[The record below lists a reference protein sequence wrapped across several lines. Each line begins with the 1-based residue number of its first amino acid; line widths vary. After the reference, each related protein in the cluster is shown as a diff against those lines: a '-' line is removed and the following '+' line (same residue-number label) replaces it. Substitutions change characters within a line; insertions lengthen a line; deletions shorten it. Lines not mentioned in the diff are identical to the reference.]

1 MPLHRQHE
9 GVLARPGRQLHR
21 LDEAVLGPGGGDEA
35 VAEPADALVM
45 GGRHV
50 HRETGRAATGPQDR
64 GEPAPGGEPHPM
76 RPERAGRGPVPGLR
90 REMLAQGPSPGHVEQ
105 LHSAADA
112 EYRQPVGQRGGEQ
125 LQFRLITLGVDPAR
139 PRVRL
144 RPIAG
149 GVDVAAAGE
158 NEPVQPAQGA
168 RDAGHRGQ
176 QHGHTA
182 SLGDLVD
189 VAGRQQRGRRVPAS
203 PLGRLGVRGQ
213 SDDGGKSHIGVT

>member
-1 MPLHRQHE
+1 
-9 GVLARPGRQLHR
+9 
-21 LDEAVLGPGGGDEA
+21 
-35 VAEPADALVM
+35 
-45 GGRHV
+45 
-50 HRETGRAATGPQDR
+50 
-64 GEPAPGGEPHPM
+64 
-76 RPERAGRGPVPGLR
+76 
-90 REMLAQGPSPGHVEQ
+90 MLAQGPASGHVEQ

-112 EYRQPVGQRGGEQ
+112 KYRQPLCQRGGEQ
-125 LQFRLITLGVDPAR
+125 LQLRLITLGVDAAR

-168 RDAGHRGQ
+168 RDAGHRRQ

-182 SLGDLVD
+182 GLGDLVD

>member
-1 MPLHRQHE
+1 M
-9 GVLARPGRQLHR
+9 LARPVRQLHR
-21 LDEAVLGPGGGDEA
+21 LDEAVVGPGGGDEA
-35 VAEPADALVM
+35 VAEPCDALVM

-50 HRETGRAATGPQDR
+50 QRETGRAATGPQDR
-64 GEPAPGGEPHPM
+64 GEPAPGGEPHRM
-76 RPERAGRGPVPGLR
+76 RPERAGRGPVPGPR
-90 REMLAQGPSPGHVEQ
+90 REMLAQGPASGHVEQ

-112 EYRQPVGQRGGEQ
+112 KYRQPGGQRGGEQ

-168 RDAGHRGQ
+168 PDAGHRRQ

-182 SLGDLVD
+182 SLGDLVG
-189 VAGRQQRGRRVPAS
+189 VTGWEQRGGSVPAR

-213 SDDGGKSHIGVT
+213 SDDSGKSHCGVT